1 MKSRTNT
8 TRLHIHLMAI
18 GILAAVTGP
27 VLAEPAPDLA
37 NTIQAMRQETTG
49 ANANQN
55 RALSNPSGPR
65 ETKREL
71 ATKEISV
78 PASQGISSVT
88 VFVRSGERTEAEQFD
103 VAPLK

>member
-1 MKSRTNT
+1 MNSPTNA
-8 TRLHIHLMAI
+8 TRLHINLMAI
-18 GILAAVTGP
+18 GILAAVTVP

-37 NTIQAMRQETTG
+37 NSIQAMRQEATE
-49 ANANQN
+49 ANAHQD
-55 RALSNPSGPR
+55 RALSNTSGAR
-65 ETKREL
+65 KAKREL

-88 VFVRSGERTEAEQFD
+88 VFVRSGERAEAEQFD